1 MIYHVLPGDSVAEE
15 FKKTNIDGQTI
26 VCREALVAGPLDGEN
41 LDEFW
46 DQRAKFILTEYG
58 EDEIEYHEKVAD
70 PLNLLT
76 ELTPDDEVNLWF
88 EYELF
93 CSVHL
98 WF

>member
-1 MIYHVLPGDSVAEE
+1 MIYHVLPGDSVATE
-15 FKKTNIDGQTI
+15 FKKNNIDGEKI
-26 VCREALVAGPLDGEN
+26 VCREALVAGPLDGES

-46 DQRAKFILTEYG
+46 DLRAKFILTEYG

-76 ELTPDDEVNLWF
+76 ELTSDDEVNLWF

-93 CSVHL
+93 
-98 WF
+98 